1 MALAMHQAHM
11 APEVIGEAVL
21 RENREQCDP
30 PKTEREVIELVN
42 RVLEYHVPP
51 TVTVG
56 ANPDGLDEKLQTVEQ
71 ALANTPK
78 ELEWL
83 VENLFPTQSI
93 LAIAAMIKTGK
104 TTFILDIVRQLL
116 TGDPWCELPTKKSA
130 VIYLTE
136 QSPMSFNT
144 ELQLAGIKGG
154 AMKVLYHLEA
164 TRFGWLSIA
173 QKVVEWG
180 QRFEAGLVVVDTL
193 PRWADLTGEGESQ
206 AGSARIISALEP
218 VLATGCSL
226 ALVFHSGKDG
236 DSRSIENA
244 IRGSSAWGGAVD
256 QIYRL
261 RRPQGN
267 QRDNCRVLESSGRYN
282 HVIAE
287 KLGLRFVDDRYEIT
301 SRKEVEKVA
310 SGAINRSLDALPKN
324 PENAILFSELLEKSG
339 AGTGTVHRA
348 IKSRSDIVQRILSTP
363 TFFPSEAL
371 KSLLSLERMN
381 LSPP

>member
-1 MALAMHQAHM
+1 
-11 APEVIGEAVL
+11 
-21 RENREQCDP
+21 
-30 PKTEREVIELVN
+30 
-42 RVLEYHVPP
+42 
-51 TVTVG
+51 
-56 ANPDGLDEKLQTVEQ
+56 
-71 ALANTPK
+71 
-78 ELEWL
+78 
-83 VENLFPTQSI
+83 
-93 LAIAAMIKTGK
+93 MIKTGK

-193 PRWADLTGEGESQ
+193 PRWADLAGEGENQ
-206 AGSARIISALEP
+206 AGSAKIISALEP

-236 DSRSIENA
+236 DNRSIENA

-310 SGAINRSLDALPKN
+310 SGAINRILDALPRN
-324 PENAILFSELLEKSG
+324 PENADTLSELLEKSEVG
-339 AGTGTVHRA
+339 RGTVQRA
-348 IKSRSDIVQRILSTP
+348 IKNRKDVQTVGEGTKLSPFRYFRPADSAHANILPIGDSIESPEFGQERMCSPLGPPSISVSVGNQTYLSLGVEAPGAKEDGILSKTAKNVGQHDEWE
-363 TFFPSEAL
+363 FFE
-371 KSLLSLERMN
+371 EDEGCE
-381 LSPP
+381 SPNC